1 MVSAHVRSSTPFPRP
16 DVSSAASGFRADVES
31 VARMWVAAAY
41 DDLRRAGPD
50 RARQVRRILDGYV
63 LPWFAPQTST
73 VGDISYFMVHDW
85 LLHLVGRRQGEPA
98 ASAPAEPQLIAVGQG
113 RELSLREAAVTAR
126 VSVSTVRRRWRDG
139 ELVGAYRDTDGRVRI
154 PEATAVAV
162 KRSKREQPAGLSQ
175 PVVADAL
182 WVLRRVLAFSRAN
195 GIVPAGFDPTE
206 GLDAPRPDPAVARA
220 RQPVSQLRP
229 LSFPECARIAA
240 HLHPVHQLVL
250 WLQRVMGL
258 RISEA
263 FGVLVDDVVDLG
275 DTGLLLV
282 RSQGGRLFRVR
293 DDDGR
298 VVTVSHKEST
308 KTAASSRVL
317 VVPPAMMDLLRVVLE
332 AFHIDPDS
340 GDVEETARLV
350 PGLRNG
356 DEAGQLSF
364 REAFMTAAAAEA
376 LGADDLGFPVVPH
389 LLRKS
394 VATDLAWQPGI
405 DDAVRRRFMGHR
417 AADDV
422 YGRVYTLDHP
432 ELVPF
437 EEVARVL
444 EEIIRGS
451 IGSLIVPTT
460 RRIRWG
466 HSNRYLERS
475 AHVDATLGAAGWM
488 IDPDSGDDPLCD
500 TVRVASELGIGHTTA
515 RGWMRDGTLTCI
527 IVADG
532 DGVER
537 RWTRLSEVLS
547 LRDRLR
553 ERVQLPDL
561 ANELGV
567 RYHDLYQTARR
578 LGLHLDRHPT
588 SRQFEISIE
597 TGQCLRDE
605 QARVRA
611 LHQRSMKLAAAATQ
625 LNLAVSTIGL
635 MAKRGQLE
643 VDPETDG
650 STARFV
656 TRQSVERYRN
666 EHQGTVAEETPGIRL
681 GDIVRFTGRGQVELL
696 DLVRAGILTEVGGRG
711 PCRLTT
717 ASLRTWMTG

>member
-1 MVSAHVRSSTPFPRP
+1 M
-16 DVSSAASGFRADVES
+16 SSAASGFRADVES

-50 RARQVRRILDGYV
+50 RARQVRRILDGHV
-63 LPWFAPQTST
+63 LPWFAPQTTT
-73 VGDISYFMVHDW
+73 VGDITYFMVHDW
-85 LLHLVGRRQGEPA
+85 LLHLVGRGQGEPA
-98 ASAPAEPQLIAVGQG
+98 AADLAEPILIAIGEGQ
-113 RELSLREAAVTAR
+113 ELTLREAAVAAR

-139 ELVGAYRDTDGRVRI
+139 ELVGAYRDSDGRVRI

-162 KRSKREQPAGLSQ
+162 KRSKRDQPVGLSQ

-182 WVLRRVLAFSRAN
+182 WMLRRVLAFSRAN
-195 GIVPAGFDPTE
+195 GIVGAGFDPTE
-206 GLDAPRPDPAVARA
+206 GLDAPTPDPAVARA
-220 RQPVSQLRP
+220 RRPVSQLRP

-293 DDDGR
+293 EDDGR

-308 KTAASSRVL
+308 KTEASSRVL

-332 AFHIDPDS
+332 AFHVDAES

-350 PGLRNG
+350 PGLRSG

-364 REAFMTAAAAEA
+364 REAFVNAAAAEG

-394 VATDLAWQPGI
+394 VATDLAWNPGI
-405 DDAVRRRFMGHR
+405 EDAVRRRFMGHR

-432 ELVPF
+432 ELAPF

-444 EEIIRGS
+444 EELIRGS

-466 HSNRYLERS
+466 RSNRYLERA
-475 AHVDATLGAAGWM
+475 AHVDATLAAAGWV
-488 IDPDSGDDPLCD
+488 IDPDSVDDPLCD
-500 TVRVASELGIGHTTA
+500 TVRVASELGIGRTTA

-532 DGVER
+532 DGIER
-537 RWTRLSEVLS
+537 RWSRLSEVLS

-553 ERVQLPDL
+553 DRVQLPDL
-561 ANELGV
+561 ADLLGV

-578 LGLHLDRHPT
+578 LGLQLDRHPT
-588 SRQFEISIE
+588 SRQFEISVE
-597 TGQCLRDE
+597 AGQRLRDE
-605 QARVRA
+605 HARVRA
-611 LHQRSMKLAAAATQ
+611 LHQRSMKVAAAATR
-625 LNLAVSTIGL
+625 LNLAVSTVGL

-666 EHQGTVAEETPGIRL
+666 EHQDTVVEEPPGIRL
-681 GDIVRFTGRGQVELL
+681 GDIVRFTGRREAELF
-696 DLVRAGILTEVGGRG
+696 DLVRAGVLDEVGGRG
-711 PCRLTT
+711 PCRVTT

>member
-1 MVSAHVRSSTPFPRP
+1 M
-16 DVSSAASGFRADVES
+16 
-31 VARMWVAAAY
+31 AAAY

-85 LLHLVGRRQGEPA
+85 LLHLVGRGQGEPA
-98 ASAPAEPQLIAVGQG
+98 PSAPAEPLLITVGEG

-139 ELVGAYRDTDGRVRI
+139 ELVGAHRDTDGRVRI

-162 KRSKREQPAGLSQ
+162 RRSKRERPVGLSQ
-175 PVVADAL
+175 SVVADAL

-220 RQPVSQLRP
+220 RRPVSQLRP
-229 LSFPECARIAA
+229 LSFPECARVAA

-275 DTGLLLV
+275 ETGLLLV

-293 DDDGR
+293 DDEGR

-308 KTAASSRVL
+308 KTEASSRVL

-332 AFHIDPDS
+332 AFHVDPES

-364 REAFMTAAAAEA
+364 REAFVTAAAAEG

-405 DDAVRRRFMGHR
+405 EDAVRRRFMGHR

-432 ELVPF
+432 ELAPF

-444 EEIIRGS
+444 EEMIRGS

-466 HSNRYLERS
+466 HSNHYLQRV
-475 AHVDATLGAAGWM
+475 AHVDATLGAVGWM
-488 IDPDSGDDPLCD
+488 VDPDSVDDPLCD
-500 TVRVASELGIGHTTA
+500 TVRVAAELGIARTTA
-515 RGWMRDGTLTCI
+515 RGWMRDGTLSCI

-532 DGVER
+532 DGIER
-537 RWTRLSEVLS
+537 RWARLSHVHS

-553 ERVQLPDL
+553 DRVLLPDL
-561 ANELGV
+561 ADEIGV
-567 RYHDLYQTARR
+567 RYHDLYHTARR
-578 LGLHLDRHPT
+578 LGLQLDRHPT
-588 SRQFEISIE
+588 SRQFEIAVE
-597 TGQCLRDE
+597 AGQRLRDE
-605 QARVRA
+605 YARVRA

-643 VDPETDG
+643 VDSETDG
-650 STARFV
+650 SAARFV
-656 TRQSVERYRN
+656 TRQSVERYRR
-666 EHQGTVAEETPGIRL
+666 EHQASVVEAPAAVAL
-681 GDIVRFTGRGQVELL
+681 GDIVRFIERGQVELL
-696 DLVRAGILTEVGGRG
+696 DLVRAGVLDEVGGRG

-717 ASLRTWMTG
+717 ASLRTWMAG